1 MIMNIIAIT
10 LGRSVT
16 LWSLQEQTE
25 DLLHFIGMQ
34 SELTSHL
41 LELIYDKLWVKSSKT
56 LICVFALEA

>member
-25 DLLHFIGMQ
+25 DLLHLIGTQ

-41 LELIYDKLWVKSSKT
+41 LELIYDKL
-56 LICVFALEA
+56 